1 MNKIEK
7 FLRKLTKK
15 EQEAFFLLMNQLNK
29 DFSKIPGIKKLQGKK
44 NYYRIRVGR
53 YRLIFVAENNK
64 VEIVRIT
71 KRDERTYENL

>member
-1 MNKIEK
+1 MNEIEK

-15 EQEAFFLLMNQLNK
+15 EQEAFSLLINQLNK

-44 NYYRIRVGR
+44 SCYRIRVGR
-53 YRLIFVAENNK
+53 YRLIFIAENNK